1 MENKTKLDML
11 REEIN
16 SIDREIVRLYEKRMD
31 AAFCVGEYK
40 KEHGMEVFVAE
51 REKEVLKTRKS
62 WVVNPAYRAGAEEL
76 FECLMG
82 ISRTLQHE
90 TVPQEALPSSEPVEN
105 PTVAFSGVAGCY
117 AEEALKKY
125 FGKDTKAISVGSFEE
140 VFTALSSG
148 RADYG
153 VVPVENTSTGA
164 IDDVLDLL
172 GTAGLYIVG
181 QTVIEI
187 NHCLMGLLDAELSD
201 ICEVYSHPQGLSQSR
216 DFFKT
221 LENIKQIPFYNTAAS
236 AKFVRDE
243 QDKGKA
249 AVASRHAAELY
260 GLKIL
265 AEGINC
271 KDNNH
276 TRFAVIGKQLEIADE
291 ANVVSIELTLKHE
304 SGALKRVLSQFAQAG
319 LNLLHIESRP
329 LADKNFEYR
338 FFIDFDGNLKN
349 DGVQDALQKAK
360 SDCLTLRVLGNY
372 KEN

>member
-16 SIDREIVRLYEKRMD
+16 SIDREIVRLYEERMN
-31 AAFCVGEYK
+31 AARQVGKYK

-62 WVVNPAYRAGAEEL
+62 WVENPAYQMGAEEL

-90 TVPQEALPSSEPVEN
+90 TVPQEALLSGEPVEN

-125 FGKDTKAISVGSFEE
+125 FGKDTKSVSVGSFEE

-187 NHCLMGLLDAELSD
+187 NHCLMGLPDAELSELR
-201 ICEVYSHPQGLSQSR
+201 EVYSHPQGLSQSR
-216 DFFKT
+216 DFLKT
-221 LENIKQIPFYNTAAS
+221 LENIKQIPYYNTAAS
-236 AKFVRDE
+236 AKLVKDE
-243 QDKGKA
+243 QDKSKA

-265 AEGINC
+265 AEGINQ

-276 TRFAVIGKQLEIADE
+276 TRFAVIGKHLEIADE

-360 SDCLTLRVLGNY
+360 GDCLTLRVLGNY

>member
-16 SIDREIVRLYEKRMD
+16 EIDREIVHLYEKRMD
-31 AAFCVGEYK
+31 AAFGVGKYK

-62 WVVNPAYRAGAEEL
+62 WVENPAYQMGAEEL

-82 ISRTLQHE
+82 ISRSLQHE
-90 TVPQEALPSSEPVEN
+90 TVPQGELASGEPVKN

-125 FGKDTKAISVGSFEE
+125 FGAETKSLAVDSFEE
-140 VFTALSSG
+140 VFLALSSG
-148 RADYG
+148 QADYG

-164 IDDVLDLL
+164 IGDVLDLL

-187 NHCLMGLLDAELSD
+187 NHCLMGLPDAESSD

-216 DFFKT
+216 DFLKT
-221 LENIKQIPFYNTAAS
+221 LENIKQIPYYNTAAS
-236 AKFVRDE
+236 AKFVKDE
-243 QDKGKA
+243 KDKSKA

-265 AEGINC
+265 AEGINR

-276 TRFAVIGKQLEIADE
+276 TRFAVIGKHLEIADE

-338 FFIDFDGNLKN
+338 FFIDFDGNLKH
-349 DGVQDALQKAK
+349 DGVQDALAKAK
-360 SDCLTLRVLGNY
+360 GDCLTLRVLGNY
-372 KEN
+372 KGN

>member
-1 MENKTKLDML
+1 M
-11 REEIN
+11 
-16 SIDREIVRLYEKRMD
+16 
-31 AAFCVGEYK
+31 
-40 KEHGMEVFVAE
+40 
-51 REKEVLKTRKS
+51 
-62 WVVNPAYRAGAEEL
+62 
-76 FECLMG
+76 
-82 ISRTLQHE
+82 
-90 TVPQEALPSSEPVEN
+90 
-105 PTVAFSGVAGCY
+105 
-117 AEEALKKY
+117 
-125 FGKDTKAISVGSFEE
+125 
-140 VFTALSSG
+140 
-148 RADYG
+148 
-153 VVPVENTSTGA
+153 PVENTSTGA

-187 NHCLMGLLDAELSD
+187 NHCLMGLPDAELSELR
-201 ICEVYSHPQGLSQSR
+201 EVYSHPQGLSQSR
-216 DFFKT
+216 DFLKT
-221 LENIKQIPFYNTAAS
+221 LENIKQIPYYNTAAS
-236 AKFVRDE
+236 AKLVKDE
-243 QDKGKA
+243 QDKSKA

-265 AEGINC
+265 AEGINQ

-276 TRFAVIGKQLEIADE
+276 TRFAVIGKHLEIADE